1 MLGIARGVA
10 RRAGSAL
17 RGRSKSATRKDET
30 GKNVRMSKDT
40 GAGVMR
46 EVASGKGAKIQKTP
60 AARKSRKAEGKAASD
75 LKQPARGS
83 LGKTAEDADSGLK
96 EYQMAAKRANDFDK
110 ALAKKEKALKEY
122 KEKADNLRGKE
133 RIKYIDKNRV
143 RIQSLRDSIA
153 DMKSRGGPGGKSK
166 RVFAKK
172 VTKPKANTQK
182 PKTSKKNIKPKK
194 LTTGQKIGIG
204 AGAGA
209 TGLGGIKLLSDKKE
223 KKNMGGKVQYK
234 MGGGKVVKKDRGGK
248 IERTETPEQRHS
260 RNRKKLSTN
269 QEKELNKRLK
279 AIGIGRKSG
288 NISGTLRPGL
298 RAAGKSADK
307 RESKVDRSGQK
318 RAAKQAVKTMAPASS
333 MLFGDYDESKSKKK
347 RKPSMEGDMIDLKGG
362 GKIKGYKKGG
372 PITYRMTGGQVV
384 DNSYD

>member
-1 MLGIARGVA
+1 MLGIARG
-10 RRAGSAL
+10 L
-17 RGRSKSATRKDET
+17 TRKAL
-30 GKNVRMSKDT
+30 
-40 GAGVMR
+40 GASR
-46 EVASGKGAKIQKTP
+46 K
-60 AARKSRKAEGKAASD
+60 ARKSKGKKAAD
-75 LKQPARGS
+75 LMTPSSVAKPMSQGESKLKGTGTPTSGDIPAYRVTVANQNKKGKNLTKTMKDLEAIKEKLKAYEEKRDS
-83 LGKTAEDADSGLK
+83 LKGMDKTK
-96 EYQMAAKRANDFDK
+96 FI
-110 ALAKKEKALKEY
+110 AKKSKQITKDKE
-122 KEKADNLRGKE
+122 N
-133 RIKYIDKNRV
+133 
-143 RIQSLRDSIA
+143 
-153 DMKSRGGPGGKSK
+153 
-166 RVFAKK
+166 
-172 VTKPKANTQK
+172 
-182 PKTSKKNIKPKK
+182 
-194 LTTGQKIGIG
+194 
-204 AGAGA
+204 
-209 TGLGGIKLLSDKKE
+209 IKLLKSKI
-223 KKNMGGKVQYK
+223 KNMKDRDIVPK

-269 QEKELNKRLK
+269 QEKELNKRLR
-279 AIGIGRKSG
+279 ATGIGRKSG

-347 RKPSMEGDMIDLKGG
+347 RKPSKPIGPKVLNPEFFMEGDMIDLKGG